1 MAFYKFNLLV
11 SHSYLCHRLDAKWI
25 IWDLVL
31 SSWLLEWTSGMIL
44 HLTHLYFPSAFM
56 ADREVSSSYNQ
67 SRTTTRIFAVSLP
80 FFYYWKHCLP
90 LFQNPSISSAP
101 PPHQNHSL
109 GEQWPPQTKCTWSFQ
124 PLLLPE
130 DVQHSALKTIDH
142 TLFLRCL
149 IPNSCLFQ
157 PLRRF
162 FSGFFVDCSSSTQ
175 PQMLEPFSIYSW
187 FLHFLPPLSLFLPLL
202 PPPPR
207 LSGLMIPMIFNAYM
221 LTVSKVIPSAQC
233 SLLNCRPSCL
243 SHSDVSHAFHIQYV
257 PNWTSGLATRYPPAP
272 KCECPSCECFHFWPR
287 HCQMCALDSSLMTPV
302 PHVNASFSS
311 KS

>member
-202 PPPPR
+202 PPLPDWVVSWFPWSSMLICLQFLKLYPQ
-207 LSGLMIPMIFNAYM
+207 LSVLFWTADLLASPTRTSHMHFIFNM
-221 LTVSKVIPSAQC
+221 CQTGLLVLPPGTHPHPNVNVLLVNVSISDHGTARCVPWTPPWW
-233 SLLNCRPSCL
+233 LLFP
-243 SHSDVSHAFHIQYV
+243 
-257 PNWTSGLATRYPPAP
+257 T
-272 KCECPSCECFHFWPR
+272 
-287 HCQMCALDSSLMTPV
+287 
-302 PHVNASFSS
+302 
-311 KS
+311 